1 MTLRD
6 DVAVEQVL
14 RSLQSVA
21 HAVLTP
27 QGQVVRANAGF
38 SLVVCNGQGGAQDA
52 AAMLEHDASACFVSP
67 SIATLTALP
76 GADGALLYQGLL
88 NMVDA
93 TGTMRS
99 LIGTVHRRGDNIE
112 LIAEHNTQEHER
124 LIDSVLSLNDELTQ
138 TQRELARANRA
149 QATLLDKL
157 EAAQNQLLQKE
168 KLASIGQLAAG
179 VAHEINNPIGFVSS
193 NVTVLGEY
201 LADLLA
207 VLDAYASAETLIARD
222 PQALA
227 AIHRVRQERDLD
239 FVREDSQKLLA
250 ESRDGLLRVKQ
261 IVQNLKDF
269 SRVDQAE
276 WQLAD
281 LHQGLN
287 STLNVVASELLSKA
301 EVVRAYGDLPPLLC
315 NPGQLNQVFMNL
327 LVNAAQAIET
337 QGTITLRTGRQ
348 SAADGEGDWG
358 WVEVQ
363 DSGAGIAPEHL
374 SRIFEPFFTTKP
386 VGSGTGLGLSLSYGI
401 VNKHGGR
408 IEVASERGKGTCF
421 RIWLPLDGKQN
432 GASIT
437 PDEPER

>member
-1 MTLRD
+1 MFVAVRD

-27 QGQVVRANAGF
+27 QGRLVSANAGF
-38 SLVVCNGQGGAQDA
+38 CLTVGNGPGGVPEA
-52 AAMLEHDASACFVSP
+52 AAMTGHDASTCFVSP
-67 SIATLTALP
+67 SVATLVALP

-93 TGTMRS
+93 SGTMRS

-112 LIAEHNTQEHER
+112 LIAEHNVQEHER
-124 LIDSVLSLNDELTQ
+124 LVGSVLLLNDELTQ
-138 TQRELARANRA
+138 MQRELARANRA

-157 EAAQNQLLQKE
+157 ESAQNQLLQSE
-168 KLASIGQLAAG
+168 KMASIGQLAAG
-179 VAHEINNPIGFVSS
+179 VAHEINNPIGFVTS
-193 NVTVLGEY
+193 NVTVLGDY
-201 LADLLA
+201 VADLLA
-207 VLDAYASAETLIARD
+207 VLDAYASAESLIARD

-227 AIHRVRQERDLD
+227 AIRRVCQERDVD
-239 FVREDSQKLLA
+239 YVREDSQKLLA
-250 ESRDGLLRVKQ
+250 ESRDGLKRVKQ
-261 IVQNLKDF
+261 IVQDLKDF

-276 WQLAD
+276 WQWAD
-281 LHQGLN
+281 LHHGLD
-287 STLNVVASELLSKA
+287 STLNVVASELRSKA

-337 QGTITLRTGRQ
+337 HGTITLRTGRQ
-348 SAADGEGDWG
+348 SGADGQGDWG

-363 DSGAGIAPEHL
+363 DTGAGIAPEHL
-374 SRIFEPFFTTKP
+374 QRIFEPFFTTKP

-401 VNKHGGR
+401 VNKYGGR
-408 IEVASERGKGTCF
+408 IEVVSERGKGTCF
-421 RIWLPLDGKQN
+421 RVWLPLGGVSKK
-432 GASIT
+432 T
-437 PDEPER
+437 ERL